1 MVESY
6 DEYENGESCADSTAN
21 STPRS
26 STGSPSSTTSASAA
40 SRPRDIAIATNG
52 NRAARFK
59 PEEGHG
65 RFVAKNLSQVF
76 DSYDL
81 TRRGED
87 RKIPRQARPTILRK
101 EIVEKKKVLGGE
113 NISSVEIGN
122 TNGNTEFRDR
132 SQTAPILLRRNHNR
146 ERNNMNNNI
155 TIEQKD
161 NNNTED
167 SQDELVGVIEM
178 PKTHSETKKPQK
190 HRFPFKKNREKENGI
205 KDESS
210 ISKSRAR
217 RARAEGQITPNSK
230 GEYTS
235 QSDGGTLRARSSST
249 VSASTER
256 RRRTRRRRGNRKSGS
271 NTGLDA
277 EMDQMSLE
285 EALFAL
291 SADKSADNRE
301 GQTWHENLGDEN
313 LQCQVINGTTYFTPV
328 NQNKT
333 KESDQSCGPM
343 SLPNGTTFGEY
354 EDDYRSYGS
363 PSSGSIRVSTATSGY
378 AESSASGM
386 YTLAVEEFKPRRQ
399 ISQSEPMGSRSV
411 KNDGQPS
418 YSSEKLRAQL
428 KEIWVQTESKKY
440 LTPERFESR
449 GTNIGT
455 GGGGNDGGA
464 DREVESM
471 TALTAEETAKMI
483 LNENESKINENKISK
498 LWETN
503 IDKGSGQHAN
513 DIWEPEKSISTRVS
527 PVNDIWSPAPADDIM
542 TQMSTI
548 TLSTE
553 RHLGLPVVDTASTST
568 SSGDIWRHDSLT
580 SRGLITN

>member
-6 DEYENGESCADSTAN
+6 DEYENGESADSPINGTSTAGT
-21 STPRS
+21 SPRS
-26 STGSPSSTTSASAA
+26 STGSPSAS
-40 SRPRDIAIATNG
+40 SRPRDINVTNG

-101 EIVEKKKVLGGE
+101 EIVEKKKIFGGE
-113 NISSVEIGN
+113 NSVEIGS
-122 TNGNTEFRDR
+122 TNTEFRDR
-132 SQTAPILLRRNHNR
+132 SQTAPILLRRHR
-146 ERNNMNNNI
+146 ERNNM
-155 TIEQKD
+155 TIEHKD

-190 HRFPFKKNREKENGI
+190 HRFPFKKNREKENGT

-217 RARAEGQITPNSK
+217 RARAEGQITPNK

-235 QSDGGTLRARSSST
+235 QSDGGTLRNRSSSS

-271 NTGLDA
+271 NTGLDT

-291 SADKSADNRE
+291 SADKSADTRE

-333 KESDQSCGPM
+333 KESDQSGGPM

-363 PSSGSIRVSTATSGY
+363 PSSGSMRVSTATSGY

-386 YTLAVEEFKPRRQ
+386 YTLAVEEFKPRNPELRRQ

-440 LTPERFESR
+440 LTPERFEHTR
-449 GTNIGT
+449 N
-455 GGGGNDGGA
+455 GA

-503 IDKGSGQHAN
+503 IDKGSGQQLN

-542 TQMSTI
+542 SQMSSI
-548 TLSTE
+548 TLSAE
-553 RHLGLPVVDTASTST
+553 RHLGLPVVDAASTST

>member
-6 DEYENGESCADSTAN
+6 DEYEKGEPSSADSPPLQN
-21 STPRS
+21 GSPRS
-26 STGSPSSTTSASAA
+26 SEMSPSFG
-40 SRPRDIAIATNG
+40 SRPRDINNVVTNG
-52 NRAARFK
+52 NRA
-59 PEEGHG
+59 G
-65 RFVAKNLSQVF
+65 NVF
-76 DSYDL
+76 DSYNDL

-101 EIVEKKKVLGGE
+101 EIIEKKKLGAE
-113 NISSVEIGN
+113 NICGDIG
-122 TNGNTEFRDR
+122 TNVNTEFRDR
-132 SQTAPILLRRNHNR
+132 SQTAPILLRRNR
-146 ERNNMNNNI
+146 ERNTNM
-155 TIEQKD
+155 IEQKD

-178 PKTHSETKKPQK
+178 PKTHSEAKKPQK

-205 KDESS
+205 KDEGS

-217 RARAEGQITPNSK
+217 RARAEGQITPNK

-285 EALFAL
+285 EALNAL
-291 SADKSADNRE
+291 QSNDTRE

-333 KESDQSCGPM
+333 KESDQSGGPM
-343 SLPNGTTFGEY
+343 SLPSGTTFGDY
-354 EDDYRSYGS
+354 EDEYASYGS
-363 PSSGSIRVSTATSGY
+363 PSSGSVRVSTATSGY

-440 LTPERFESR
+440 LTPERFEHTR
-449 GTNIGT
+449 GTSPNSNNATI
-455 GGGGNDGGA
+455 GA

-483 LNENESKINENKISK
+483 LNESESKINENKISK

-503 IDKGSGQHAN
+503 IDKSSGQQLN

-527 PVNDIWSPAPADDIM
+527 PVNDIWSPAPSDDIM
-542 TQMSTI
+542 AQMSSI
-548 TLSTE
+548 TLSAE
-553 RHLGLPVVDTASTST
+553 RHLGLPVVDTASTSTT